1 LHYVFDLWVQ
11 LWRTKVATG
20 DVVVVRYADDFIVG
34 FQYRREAE
42 RFLKELRERFAK
54 FGLALHP
61 DKTRLI
67 EFGRFAAKDR
77 RQRGQGKPETFDF
90 LGFTH
95 ICARK
100 RVSQAFHVRRK
111 TVCTRLRA
119 KLQVIRQKLL
129 KQRHRPVPVQTTWVR
144 QVVQGHYN
152 FYAIP
157 GNMAAIEAF
166 RREVLHH
173 WLHALRR
180 RSQRARLPWARFGKL
195 TDRCIPKPAILH
207 SHPNERFYANHPK

>member
-1 LHYVFDLWVQ
+1 
-11 LWRTKVATG
+11 
-20 DVVVVRYADDFIVG
+20 VVVVRYADDFIVG

-42 RFLKELRERFAK
+42 RFLHELRERLLK
-54 FGLALHP
+54 FGLGLHP

-77 RQRGQGKPETFDF
+77 PQRGQGKPETFDF

-95 ICARK
+95 IFARK
-100 RVSQAFHVRRK
+100 RLSQTVHVRRK
-111 TVCTRLRA
+111 TESRRLRA
-119 KLQVIRQKLL
+119 KVQAVRQALLQ
-129 KQRHRPVPVQTTWVR
+129 QRHRPVPVQTTWVR
-144 QVVQGHYN
+144 QVVQRHYN

-157 GNMAAIEAF
+157 GNMAALEAF

-180 RSQRARLPWARFGKL
+180 RSQRARLPWRRFGQL
-195 TDRCIPKPAILH
+195 TDRCIPKPTIL
-207 SHPNERFYANHPK
+207 HPNERFYAKHPKASRASPPLCAAHETKAV